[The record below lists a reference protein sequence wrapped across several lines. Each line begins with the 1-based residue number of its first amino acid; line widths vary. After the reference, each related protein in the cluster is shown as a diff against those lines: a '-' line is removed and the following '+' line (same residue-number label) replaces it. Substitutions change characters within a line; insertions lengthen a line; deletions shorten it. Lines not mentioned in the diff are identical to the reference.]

1 MKVTVY
7 TTPGCMQCKTLM
19 RKLDREQ
26 VVYDVMNL
34 EQHPELTEQFKELG
48 MTQAPIVLTSD
59 EFSFS
64 GYRPDKINQLVR
76 RVFRDRK

>member
-1 MKVTVY
+1 VKVTVY
-7 TTPGCMQCKTLM
+7 TTPNCMQCRSLM
-19 RKLDREQ
+19 KQLDKRSI
-26 VVYDVMNL
+26 VYDVMNL
-34 EQHPELTEQFKELG
+34 EQHPELVEQFKELG

-64 GYRPDKINQLVR
+64 GFRLNKIEDLER

>member
-1 MKVTVY
+1 
-7 TTPGCMQCKTLM
+7 
-19 RKLDREQ
+19 
-26 VVYDVMNL
+26 MNL

-64 GYRPDKINQLVR
+64 GYRPDKVADLVR